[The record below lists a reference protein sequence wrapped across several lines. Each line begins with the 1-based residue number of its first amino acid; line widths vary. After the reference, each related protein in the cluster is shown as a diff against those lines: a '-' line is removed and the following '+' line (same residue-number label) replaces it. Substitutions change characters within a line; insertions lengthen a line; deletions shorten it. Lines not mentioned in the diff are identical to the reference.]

1 MNIIDMLPITHKK
14 KVTVGRDDYRHF
26 EESMSKLEGLNVSLP
41 HMVTHNKEEDTFTV
55 ELLDAN
61 NVNLEE
67 LDKLIE
73 DTKFLVEGE

>member
-1 MNIIDMLPITHKK
+1 
-14 KVTVGRDDYRHF
+14 
-26 EESMSKLEGLNVSLP
+26 MSKLEGLNVSLP